1 MGGALPWQG
10 DGWSHFSSLHIA
22 AACGINYAYGG
33 RIFGRHNNF
42 QAMLRKFLRIFLTF
56 ALLLV
61 LGAAL
66 YGSYRFL
73 RSADFSVPAM
83 FRPDPGKRLLI
94 SMDGFR
100 FAQSENGRVPWRVNA
115 ARTELFESKEA
126 RLKEVEIS
134 FLEQDGRKTVL
145 LGESGTMDTLSGNAT
160 IRRGLRE
167 VRIITSD
174 GYLMTTNTLS
184 WKASAREIRTTD
196 PFKVL
201 GKEIYLEGKGF
212 SADVDMRKM
221 LVNGNVKAVLQE

>member
-1 MGGALPWQG
+1 
-10 DGWSHFSSLHIA
+10 
-22 AACGINYAYGG
+22 
-33 RIFGRHNNF
+33 
-42 QAMLRKFLRIFLTF
+42 MLRSFLRLFSTF
-56 ALLLV
+56 AILLA

-66 YGSYRFL
+66 YGSYRYL
-73 RSADFSVPAM
+73 RSADFTVPAL
-83 FRPDPGKRLLI
+83 FRPAPDKRLLI

-126 RLKEVEIS
+126 KLKDIEIS
-134 FLEQDGRKTVL
+134 FVELDGRKTVL
-145 LGESGTMDTLSGNAT
+145 LGESGTMDTLNGNAT

-167 VRIITSD
+167 VRVITSD
-174 GYLMTTNTLS
+174 GYLMTTNTLY
-184 WKASAREIRTTD
+184 WKADAREVRTAD